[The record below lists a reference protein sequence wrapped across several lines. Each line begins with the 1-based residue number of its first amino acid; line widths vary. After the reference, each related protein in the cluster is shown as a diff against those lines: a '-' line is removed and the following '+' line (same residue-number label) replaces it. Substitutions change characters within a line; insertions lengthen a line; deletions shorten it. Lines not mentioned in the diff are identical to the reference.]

1 MCGEA
6 AAWRGKEGEDE
17 AGRGEMT
24 AAVDGGGEAA
34 RGRAVTEEAASVRRL
49 RARRRATWRAGLAF
63 VRCSEKIAGAPFTFG
78 CAPTTYWLELEC
90 ILTVSL
96 NVPQD
101 FSRITLTTEV

>member
-1 MCGEA
+1 MHVREA

-49 RARRRATWRAGLAF
+49 RARRRATWGPGFRNPSG
-63 VRCSEKIAGAPFTFG
+63 RYFG
-78 CAPTTYWLELEC
+78 SGMWQHPDTNRSDLEY

-96 NVPQD
+96 NEFLNVPQ
-101 FSRITLTTEV
+101 RPG